1 MKHNDIK
8 ALVAACVNYWE
19 NRKSNYL
26 AGSAGEGS
34 TPPRENN
41 DYADGWGKEQA
52 MNMDLESDQ
61 NKILGL
67 LFFWMTFDLLITW
80 SFSHL
85 ILLTNE
91 PFFHFYVPVV
101 TQMNMSKI

>member
-52 MNMDLESDQ
+52 MNMDLE
-61 NKILGL
+61 
-67 LFFWMTFDLLITW
+67 
-80 SFSHL
+80 
-85 ILLTNE
+85 
-91 PFFHFYVPVV
+91 
-101 TQMNMSKI
+101 

>member
-34 TPPRENN
+34 APPRENN

-67 LFFWMTFDLLITW
+67 LFFWMTFDLLINHTEFQSSHTSNKW
-80 SFSHL
+80 TIFSFLCPSSNS
-85 ILLTNE
+85 NE
-91 PFFHFYVPVV
+91 YV
-101 TQMNMSKI
+101 